1 MENGVLCKTEECSLQ
16 SGLLSPLP
24 TNINFNEFDWKM
36 TNRGIKLVQY
46 ADDIVV
52 FAKSKRAAGCP
63 LKSCRKYQEGKLK
76 LKIDTEKNKYPC
88 TEEIQVSWILF
99 GRNRNDIYIRAHR
112 KFLNKAKEKLKLFI
126 RCNRRRNI

>member
-63 LKSCRKYQEGKLK
+63 LKSS
-76 LKIDTEKNKYPC
+76 I
-88 TEEIQVSWILF
+88 
-99 GRNRNDIYIRAHR
+99 
-112 KFLNKAKEKLKLFI
+112 
-126 RCNRRRNI
+126 

>member
-24 TNINFNEFDWKM
+24 ININFNEFDWKM

-76 LKIDTEKNKYPC
+76 LKIDTEKNKV
-88 TEEIQVSWILF
+88 TSILAQKKF
-99 GRNRNDIYIRAHR
+99 
-112 KFLNKAKEKLKLFI
+112 KFLGFCSGGIETTFI
-126 RCNRRRNI
+126 SVPIESFLTRQRKS